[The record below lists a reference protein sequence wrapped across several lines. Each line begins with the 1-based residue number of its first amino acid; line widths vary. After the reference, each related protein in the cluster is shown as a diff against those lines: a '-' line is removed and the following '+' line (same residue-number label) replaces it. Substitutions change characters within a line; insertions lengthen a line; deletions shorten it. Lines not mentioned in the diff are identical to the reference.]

1 MNYKTYTDILGYIEH
16 IIYQTKWDNHV
27 FAVGGCVR
35 DYILK
40 KGVIKDIDIVID
52 LPNGGIEF
60 AEWLKDK
67 GYTDGSV
74 VTYPN
79 YGTAMFRLKGY
90 EEEIESVQ
98 TRKECYHDMTT
109 RNPETAFGTI
119 VEDCHRRDFS
129 INAVYYNISNREM
142 LFLNEYSKDD
152 LKNGIIRTCGDP
164 DIIFNEDPLRCLRA
178 IRFALRYGFTIEDN
192 TYDGICKYASRLS
205 IISMERI
212 NDELS
217 KILSANMENGI
228 SLLIDTGLMNII
240 LPEFHFDKM
249 ISRFNVFD
257 RCKEYDN
264 LYIRLAGLLFDIDNA
279 EEVLRR
285 LKYSND
291 EIKDVTFYINFTKK
305 YKGCVLDITG
315 NLKKD
320 MIANMQYDC
329 KDFSKF
335 SCAVNARK
343 FIKSIYSWKFN
354 DFDDEGVINICTS
367 KMMLCDKS
375 YFEYKL
381 PVDGNDVMNALNIEP
396 GKKVKE
402 ALDMLLQEAFK
413 NHDLTKED
421 CIQLIQDD
429 LSLYF

>member
-1 MNYKTYTDILGYIEH
+1 
-16 IIYQTKWDNHV
+16 
-27 FAVGGCVR
+27 
-35 DYILK
+35 
-40 KGVIKDIDIVID
+40 
-52 LPNGGIEF
+52 
-60 AEWLKDK
+60 
-67 GYTDGSV
+67 
-74 VTYPN
+74 
-79 YGTAMFRLKGY
+79 
-90 EEEIESVQ
+90 
-98 TRKECYHDMTT
+98 
-109 RNPETAFGTI
+109 
-119 VEDCHRRDFS
+119 
-129 INAVYYNISNREM
+129 
-142 LFLNEYSKDD
+142 
-152 LKNGIIRTCGDP
+152 
-164 DIIFNEDPLRCLRA
+164 
-178 IRFALRYGFTIEDN
+178 
-192 TYDGICKYASRLS
+192 
-205 IISMERI
+205 
-212 NDELS
+212 
-217 KILSANMENGI
+217 MENGI

-257 RCKEYDN
+257 RCKESDN

-291 EIKDVTFYINFTKK
+291 EIKDIMFYINFTKK

-329 KDFSKF
+329 KNFSKF

-381 PVDGNDVMNALNIEP
+381 PVDGNDVMKALNIEP